1 MPSDGLHPVP
11 SGVEM
16 VRRQGKLCKDE
27 IRAAYLLILPATLGL
42 LVFSIYPILATIRTS
57 FSNVSTLSLKY
68 TPVGFA
74 NYQEAFQDKT
84 FLIAV
89 GNTLLY
95 TVIVALMQVLLALA
109 MAMVLK
115 TAFSGVGI
123 FRTAFFLPG
132 VTSLVVV
139 STVWKIMYHSDI
151 GIINNFLRLV
161 NLAPVNWLTS
171 PNVALWSIII
181 VGVWKEV
188 GFSMLVLLGGLN
200 YIPGD
205 FYEAAAIDGASGWR
219 SFWSITLPLLRR
231 SLLFVSVLAT
241 VNAIKV
247 FIPIYMLTQGGPA
260 NSTQTLVYY
269 IYQTV
274 FSYFKLGYGSSLSI
288 LLLFLVG
295 GLVVVQFRLLRTDVE
310 Y

>member
-1 MPSDGLHPVP
+1 MF
-11 SGVEM
+11 
-16 VRRQGKLCKDE
+16 RRQGKLRKDE
-27 IRAAYLLILPATLGL
+27 IQAACLLLLPATLGL
-42 LVFSIYPILATIRTS
+42 LVFLIYPILATIRTS
-57 FSNVSTLSLKY
+57 FYDVSTLSLKY
-68 TPVGFA
+68 VPVGFA
-74 NYQEAFQDKT
+74 NYLKAFQDKT
-84 FLIAV
+84 FFTAI
-89 GNTLLY
+89 GNTLFY
-95 TVIVALMQVLLALA
+95 TITAVLLQVLLALVLA
-109 MAMVLK
+109 LLLK
-115 TAFSGVGI
+115 TAFPGVGI

-139 STVWKIMYHSDI
+139 STVWKIMYHTDV
-151 GIINNFLRLV
+151 GIINNFLRML
-161 NLAPVNWLTS
+161 NLAPVGWLTN
-171 PNVALWSIII
+171 PNVSLWSIII
-181 VGVWKEV
+181 IGVWKEV

-200 YIPGD
+200 TIPGD

-241 VNAIKV
+241 VNAVKV

-260 NSTQTLVYY
+260 DSTQTLVHF

-274 FSYFKLGYGSSLSI
+274 FSYFKLGYGSALSI

-295 GLVVVQFRLLRTDVE
+295 GLVAVQFRVLRTDVE